1 MAAIRL
7 ENVTRIYRK
16 PREEQDS
23 ADDAGPIMA
32 LDHVN
37 LTIPDGQTVAV
48 VGPSGCGKTTLLRV
62 AAGLETGFSGRVYY
76 DDKDMADVAVGDRYI
91 GMVFQNYALYPHFEG
106 RGNLSFFF
114 RVHRASDEET
124 EERIRITSETMGVG
138 FKELLRCKPGTLSGG
153 QQQRLAVARA
163 IARQPNLFLFDEPLS
178 NLDAKLRV
186 QTRGQIN
193 RLLHQFQIT
202 AIYVTHDQM
211 EAIALGDLI
220 AVMREGRIEQIGPYQ
235 EVRENPINAFVAGFL
250 GPWPMNL
257 FAGGVI
263 DDGQLRFAEMAVTL
277 PDAVRAQ
284 VNSGQSLMLGVHP
297 EASNLATAGQPLPDG
312 IHLRG
317 VVDVVEPDFGRRVQ
331 TVYVRTGESV
341 YAATGPLDLT
351 LGIGAEVDVVFP
363 TDRLYFF
370 DGESELRIG

>member
-7 ENVTRIYRK
+7 EDVTKIYRR

-23 ADDAGPIMA
+23 ADDTGPIMA
-32 LDHVN
+32 LDGVN
-37 LTIPDGQTVAV
+37 LIVPDGQIVAV

-62 AAGLETGFSGRVYY
+62 TAGLETGFSGRVFY

-114 RVHRASDEET
+114 RMHRASDEEM

-138 FKELLRCKPGTLSGG
+138 FKELLRCKPGVLSGG

-163 IARQPNLFLFDEPLS
+163 IVRRPNLFLFDEPLS

-186 QTRGQIN
+186 QTRGEIN
-193 RLLHQFQIT
+193 RLLHRFQIT
-202 AIYVTHDQM
+202 AIYVTHDQV

-235 EVRENPINAFVAGFL
+235 ELRENPVNAFVAGFL

-263 DDGQLRFAEMAVTL
+263 DDGQLWFADMAVPL
-277 PDAVRAQ
+277 PDNVSTQ

-297 EASNLATAGQPLPDG
+297 ESANLVSAGQPLPDG

-317 VVDVVEPDFGRRVQ
+317 VVEVIEPDFGRRVQ
-331 TVYVRTGESV
+331 TAYVRTGESV

-351 LGIGAEVDVVFP
+351 LGMGAEVDVVFP

>member
-1 MAAIRL
+1 MAAIHL
-7 ENVTRIYRK
+7 EDVTQTYRR
-16 PREEQDS
+16 PWEEQDS
-23 ADDAGPIMA
+23 ADHPGPVMA
-32 LDHVN
+32 LDGVN

-62 AAGLETGFSGRVYY
+62 TAGLETGFSGRVFY

-114 RVHRASDEET
+114 RVHRASDEEM
-124 EERIRITSETMGVG
+124 EERIRVTSETMGVG
-138 FKELLRCKPGTLSGG
+138 FRELLRCKPGVLSGG

-163 IARQPNLFLFDEPLS
+163 IARRPNLFLFDEPLS

-186 QTRGQIN
+186 QTRGEIN
-193 RLLHQFQIT
+193 RLLHRFQIT
-202 AIYVTHDQM
+202 AIYVTHDQV

-220 AVMREGRIEQIGPYQ
+220 AIMREGRIEQIGPYQ
-235 EVRENPINAFVAGFL
+235 ELRENPVNAFVAGFL

-257 FAGGVI
+257 FAGGTVA
-263 DDGQLRFAEMAVTL
+263 DGQLRFADMAVPL
-277 PDAVRAQ
+277 PEAVSAQ

-297 EASNLATAGQPLPDG
+297 ESANVVSADHSLPDG